1 MATCTCIFIFFLY
14 SVCLPNDFVTSYL
27 GTQKTRFRVR
37 LIHGTKVCFA
47 RALFILI
54 CSTGFTL
61 PYTGLNMCSIMFIYF
76 SKDLTVVTLI
86 SMWQRNCADVLSYL
100 EFVTLKTIKLYFL
113 KFYQSFIKNHIS
125 CKLKT
130 YDTHWINKNS
140 KKNCVLSVLQ
150 IYNSNN
156 KLRCW
161 L

>member
-100 EFVTLKTIKLYFL
+100 KFVTLKTINLYFL
-113 KFYQSFIKNHIS
+113 KFYQSFIKNHNS

-130 YDTHWINKNS
+130 YCKDWIIKTQR
-140 KKNCVLSVLQ
+140 KIVC
-150 IYNSNN
+150 
-156 KLRCW
+156 
-161 L
+161 

>member
-37 LIHGTKVCFA
+37 LIHGNKVCFA

-100 EFVTLKTIKLYFL
+100 KFVTLKTINLYFL

-130 YDTHWINKNS
+130 YDTDWIIKTQR
-140 KKNCVLSVLQ
+140 KIVC
-150 IYNSNN
+150 
-156 KLRCW
+156 
-161 L
+161 